1 MTLPTWAGTF
11 VDGTT
16 SISAD
21 FLNNYVKLYS
31 RGIDGTSGG
40 TYTNTAVITFDGAF
54 GLAFSSPISIDATAP
69 VTGTCTWGATTTRT
83 GAEVISGTSATTR
96 YRQLICADPPTSLQL
111 GNQYDTYMFIQ
122 PAAQRDIE
130 VMSSSPVPTAGERIW
145 FRRVAA
151 GAFSIILHREGSA
164 SAIVT
169 LPGSTASAALLEF
182 NGTNWVGIMTDGGT
196 KGAEW
201 G

>member
-1 MTLPTWAGTF
+1 MSFTPWAGTF
-11 VDGTT
+11 VSSSTT
-16 SISAD
+16 IPAD
-21 FLNNYVKLYS
+21 FLNNYVKPVIAYA
-31 RGIDGTSGG
+31 IDGRGG
-40 TYTNTAVITFDGAF
+40 TYTPTSAITIDGSF
-54 GLAFSSPISIDATAP
+54 GLALSAPVSFDATAP
-69 VTGTCTWGATTTRT
+69 VSGTCTWGATTTRT

-130 VMSSSPVPTAGERIW
+130 VMSSSPVPTAGQRIW

-169 LPGSTASAALLEF
+169 LPGSTASSALLEF
-182 NGTNWVGIMTDGGT
+182 DGTNWVGIMTDGGT

>member
-1 MTLPTWAGTF
+1 MSFGNPCSGKVAGATTITATEANALGVNSARA
-11 VDGTT
+11 VDGT
-16 SISAD
+16 
-21 FLNNYVKLYS
+21 N
-31 RGIDGTSGG
+31 GG
-40 TYTNTAVITFDGAF
+40 TYTPTATLTWDGSF
-54 GLAFSSPISIDATAP
+54 GHAFSSPISIDATAP
-69 VTGTCTWGATTTRT
+69 VTGTCSWGATTTRT
-83 GAEVISGTSATTR
+83 GSLVISGTSATTR
-96 YRQLICADPPTSLQL
+96 YRQAILADPPTSLQL

-130 VMSSSPVPTAGERIW
+130 VMSSSPVPTAGQRIW

-169 LPGSTASAALLEF
+169 LPGSTASSALLEF
-182 NGTNWVGIMTDGGT
+182 DGTNWVGIMTDGGT

>member
-1 MTLPTWAGTF
+1 MSFTNPCSGKVAGTTTITAAEANALGVNSARA
-11 VDGTT
+11 VDGT
-16 SISAD
+16 
-21 FLNNYVKLYS
+21 N
-31 RGIDGTSGG
+31 GG
-40 TYTNTAVITFDGAF
+40 TYTPTATITWDGSF
-54 GLAFSSPISIDATAP
+54 GHAFSSPISIDATAP

-83 GAEVISGTSATTR
+83 AAVVISGTSATTR
-96 YRQLICADPPTSLQL
+96 YRQAILADPPTSLQL

-130 VMSSSPVPTAGERIW
+130 VMSSSPVPTAGQRIW

-169 LPGSTASAALLEF
+169 LPGSTASSALLEF
-182 NGTNWVGIMTDGGT
+182 DGTNWVGIMTDGGT

>member
-1 MTLPTWAGTF
+1 MSFSNPISGKTDGTSVITAGEANAVGVNSARA
-11 VDGTT
+11 VDGT
-16 SISAD
+16 
-21 FLNNYVKLYS
+21 N
-31 RGIDGTSGG
+31 GG
-40 TYTNTAVITFDGAF
+40 TYTPTATLTWDGAF
-54 GLAFSSPISIDATAP
+54 GHAFSSPISFDATAP

-83 GAEVISGTSATTR
+83 GSLVISGTSATTR

-130 VMSSSPVPTAGERIW
+130 VMSSSPVPTAGQRIW
-145 FRRVAA
+145 FRRVAG
-151 GAFSIILHREGSA
+151 GAFAIVLHREGSA
-164 SAIVT
+164 AAIVT
-169 LPGSTASAALLEF
+169 LPSATASSALLEF
-182 NGTNWVGIMTDGGT
+182 DGTNWIGMFTDGGT